1 MKKRVLMVFGTRPE
15 AIKMATLALSLKRN
29 KDINFKICITSQHTK
44 MLAQVMNFFKIKA
57 DYDLKVMKKAQ
68 SLSSLTSR
76 IILKLEPIFEKFKPD
91 LVMVHGD
98 TSTTLASS
106 LSAYYHQTKI
116 CHIEAGLRTHNKYS
130 PWPEEMNR
138 NLVGS
143 LADLNF
149 APTESSKNNLLKEGV
164 KSKDIHVVGNTVIDA
179 LKMTINIINGNP
191 GLEDK
196 IKKSLP
202 NIDYDKKI
210 VLVTGHRREN
220 FGDGIKNICK
230 ALLEISKR
238 KDVQIIYPVHLNP
251 NVKDIVNK
259 KLGNSN
265 NIFLIE
271 PVTYEVFTF
280 LINKSYLIL
289 TDSGGIQEEAPA
301 LGKPVLVMRDT
312 TERDEAIKANTAIL
326 VGTKDK
332 MIISRT
338 FDLLDNKVLYKKM
351 AVSKNPFGDGK
362 STQRIIKKILNFL
375 NESK

>member
-1 MKKRVLMVFGTRPE
+1 
-15 AIKMATLALSLKRN
+15 
-29 KDINFKICITSQHTK
+29 
-44 MLAQVMNFFKIKA
+44 
-57 DYDLKVMKKAQ
+57 
-68 SLSSLTSR
+68 
-76 IILKLEPIFEKFKPD
+76 
-91 LVMVHGD
+91 
-98 TSTTLASS
+98 
-106 LSAYYHQTKI
+106 
-116 CHIEAGLRTHNKYS
+116 
-130 PWPEEMNR
+130 MNR

>member
-1 MKKRVLMVFGTRPE
+1 
-15 AIKMATLALSLKRN
+15 
-29 KDINFKICITSQHTK
+29 
-44 MLAQVMNFFKIKA
+44 
-57 DYDLKVMKKAQ
+57 
-68 SLSSLTSR
+68 
-76 IILKLEPIFEKFKPD
+76 
-91 LVMVHGD
+91 
-98 TSTTLASS
+98 
-106 LSAYYHQTKI
+106 
-116 CHIEAGLRTHNKYS
+116 
-130 PWPEEMNR
+130 
-138 NLVGS
+138 
-143 LADLNF
+143 
-149 APTESSKNNLLKEGV
+149 
-164 KSKDIHVVGNTVIDA
+164 
-179 LKMTINIINGNP
+179 
-191 GLEDK
+191 
-196 IKKSLP
+196 
-202 NIDYDKKI
+202 
-210 VLVTGHRREN
+210 VTGHRREN

-230 ALLEISKR
+230 ALLKISKR
-238 KDVQIIYPVHLNP
+238 QDVQIIYPVHLNP

-312 TERDEAIKANTAIL
+312 TERVEAIKANTAFL

-351 AVSKNPFGDGK
+351 SVSKNPFGDGK

-375 NESK
+375 DESK